1 MLLEQLH
8 ACQQYWFRAATADP
22 VKLRFAARFVGFSW
36 GTTGVLV
43 F

>member
-1 MLLEQLH
+1 MH
-8 ACQQYWFRAATADP
+8 ASSTLVSRGDGGSVGFA
-22 VKLRFAARFVGFSW
+22 LAARFVGFSW